1 MLNTFL
7 SFRLFIGIRS
17 AATIQHLHIA
27 HCIRAAL
34 ASDAVREGD
43 RERLRP
49 SDDAIVV
56 IQIQIHPDCFCYLSL
71 FSEVSVCLLA

>member
-34 ASDAVREGD
+34 ASDAAREGD

-56 IQIQIHPDCFCYLSL
+56 IQIQIHPDCFCYLAF
-71 FSEVSVCLLA
+71 FSGVSVCLLA